1 MNNEAIKL
9 IVSLLFSLFVAFSS
23 LEYFY
28 ILPILLV
35 LFYEQ
40 KDVIKI
46 FRKLFLLNFF
56 IVTLVLFVAFQ
67 DHKMAIELFFRT
79 NLILLFNITI
89 FYKSK
94 GYDIVRG
101 FNTLKVSPKFIS
113 IFYFT
118 ICLIEYLLI
127 EFKNIKTSLKSR
139 GFKAQT
145 SMFVY
150 QTFGNIFAMMF
161 IKAIKKSEDMRLSMI
176 ARGFNSEIF
185 LLETNKISIK
195 DILVVFSLV
204 VIFFIKVLYK

>member
-9 IVSLLFSLFVAFSS
+9 IVSVLFSFFVAFTS

-28 ILPILLV
+28 ILPVLLV
-35 LFYEQ
+35 LIYEK
-40 KDVIKI
+40 KDLIKL
-46 FRKLFLLNFF
+46 FKKLFLLNFF
-56 IVTLVLFVAFQ
+56 ILTLVLFVAFQ
-67 DHKMAIELFFRT
+67 DHKMAIELFLRT

-101 FNTLKVSPKFIS
+101 FNTFKVSPKFIS

-118 ICLIEYLLI
+118 ICLIEYLLK
-127 EFKNIKTSLKSR
+127 EFKNIKTSLKTR

-176 ARGFNSEIF
+176 ARGFNSQIF

-195 DILVVFSLV
+195 DILVLVFVGMIIL
-204 VIFFIKVLYK
+204 IKVYI